1 MNPAPHP
8 LPVPVPGGPPVLQ
21 VPIVPNALPP
31 LPVGPPGPPPV
42 PPAAAAAAAAPAAV
56 AQPGNAPVPPGQG
69 GIGAGGPGMVVGG
82 GVQAHP
88 LEWKSMVDAL
98 QLQSWE
104 LAHNLAFLTTG
115 VTLVEA
121 LEVSQSVL
129 AHMGGQDE
137 VALRERVKVAASY
150 PGARH
155 FLTVTNN
162 VVDVISSLHV
172 CPFVPYPTER
182 MFGFRNDRVRM
193 GQWVRELVMVKT
205 AGNIAEQW
213 TQFGFRTVEATAWAD
228 TVAWAATGQ
237 EIVAPV
243 LGAVDPDE
251 PANPRPRP

>member
-1 MNPAPHP
+1 MNPAPP
-8 LPVPVPGGPPVLQ
+8 AVPVPGGPPALQ

-31 LPVGPPGPPPV
+31 WPG
-42 PPAAAAAAAAPAAV
+42 PAAAAGAAV
-56 AQPGNAPVPPGQG
+56 AQPVNAPVLPGQG
-69 GIGAGGPGMVVGG
+69 GIGAGGGG
-82 GVQAHP
+82 GGIQAQP
-88 LEWKSMVDAL
+88 VEWKSMVDAL

-104 LAHNLAFLTTG
+104 LAHNLAFLTAG

-137 VALRERVKVAASY
+137 VALKERVKVAASY

-193 GQWVRELVMVKT
+193 GQLVRELVMVKT

-213 TQFGFRTVEATAWAD
+213 TQFGFRTVAATAWAD

-243 LGAVDPDE
+243 LGAVDPGE
-251 PANPRPRP
+251 PIQRPRP